1 MAYST
6 LADSQ
11 IDGDSPLIAD
21 TMFKL
26 RDNPLAIIS
35 ADPTAPKLLNANA
48 ASAPAAGGKMV
59 SPLCFGQAVQASV
72 WVKIRGESRVNV
84 AGTYTVTVTSYGLVG
99 TGSYSFRVYING
111 AAAGTTRTTSGEGPY
126 SASEDFALDEGD
138 IISIYATVPTT
149 GVGTPTFDGSVWADQ
164 SYALCCPLRI

>member
-1 MAYST
+1 MAYNEISD
-6 LADSQ
+6 ARVQS
-11 IDGDSPLIAD
+11 GAIANSALFFD
-21 TMFKL
+21 L
-26 RDNPLAIIS
+26 RDNPLAVIS

-48 ASAPAAGGKMV
+48 ASSPAAGGKMV
-59 SPLCFGQAVQASV
+59 SPLCFGQAVQASA

-84 AGTYTVTVTSYGLVG
+84 AGTYTVTVTSYGLPG

-111 AAAGTTRTTSGEGPY
+111 AAAGTTRTTSGAGPY

-149 GVGTPTFDGSVWADQ
+149 GIGTPTFDGSVWADQ